1 LIRFCKEYD
10 EVFKLIEIVVVNEVL
25 YYDEMFVV
33 IGFSIL
39 YIHFSANIS
48 NIEITNLFL
57 LVLLIILLLN
67 CLKLIIMHKSK
78 SYSKEGLKFECQE
91 YSPLLQ

>member
-1 LIRFCKEYD
+1 MRFCKEYD

-25 YYDEMFVV
+25 YYDELFVD

-39 YIHFSANIS
+39 YIPFSANIS

-57 LVLLIILLLN
+57 LVLLNILLLN

-78 SYSKEGLKFECQE
+78 YSKEGLKFECQE